1 MKKIKGVLLALAIT
15 VIVVTFFN
23 GFPQA
28 AKLTKANE
36 FIGHVFID
44 GVKDAGCVKV
54 TEAYFFPHLG
64 EQPLGDTIQKIQSL
78 EDMAEENKKLV
89 RNRKKGKA
97 KKSSGK
103 KYRKRRDRYDGDDD
117 DDEIIIPKE
126 EEKSEA
132 EQEQEK
138 KQEEKRKQEEEK
150 RQEEE
155 RKREEEK
162 IKKEDWFR

>member
-1 MKKIKGVLLALAIT
+1 MKKIKGVLLVLAIT
-15 VIVVTFFN
+15 VIVVIFFN

-64 EQPLGDTIQKIQSL
+64 EQPLGDTVQKIQSL
-78 EDMAEENKKLV
+78 EDIAEENRKLV
-89 RNRKKGKA
+89 RNRKKGKT
-97 KKSSGK
+97 KKNSGK

-117 DDEIIIPKE
+117 EIIIPEE
-126 EEKSEA
+126 EEKSEE
-132 EQEQEK
+132 EQELEK